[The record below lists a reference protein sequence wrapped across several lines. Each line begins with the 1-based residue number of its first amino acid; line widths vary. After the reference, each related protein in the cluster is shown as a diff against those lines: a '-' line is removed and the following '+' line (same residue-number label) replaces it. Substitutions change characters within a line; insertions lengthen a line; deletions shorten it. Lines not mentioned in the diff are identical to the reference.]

1 MEFQVY
7 ILQSLTTN
15 RYYVGQTNNLEKR
28 LDEHNSEVAGHTKKE
43 QPWRLVWHKIVF
55 TRSEALLLER
65 KIKKRGAARFL
76 EDLSRSQPG

>member
-28 LDEHNSEVAGHTKKE
+28 LDEHNSEMAGHTKKE
-43 QPWRLVWHKIVF
+43 QPWKLVWRKIVL
-55 TRSEALLLER
+55 TRNEAILLER

-76 EDLSRSQPG
+76 EDLSRMQPG

>member
-43 QPWRLVWHKIVF
+43 QPWKLVWHKTVS
-55 TRSEALLLER
+55 TRGEALLLER
-65 KIKKRGAARFL
+65 KIKKRGASRFL